1 MAANQQKRRMRLV
14 EKGVLYFILLGGLVG
29 VAFMFYLNAHVDDWN
44 VKLNGNVD
52 SEKAQ
57 PSTK

>member
-1 MAANQQKRRMRLV
+1 MAAEQKRRMRPI

-29 VAFMFYLNAHVDDWN
+29 VGFMFYLNAHVDDWK
-44 VKLNGNVD
+44 VQLNSNMD

-57 PSTK
+57 SLR